1 MLDKYYTEIM
11 KIQFRE
17 FKRLSKAHEK
27 ALERL
32 MQMNEPDSM
41 QSHTTQRY
49 WKTHNQIEQCE
60 KEMRVIIEELNELEK
75 RFHWLDNLH
84 QERFHFLT
92 KDAELF
98 QKIIGLMNVYKQEE
112 LK

>member
-1 MLDKYYTEIM
+1 MLAKYYTEIM
-11 KIQFRE
+11 KIQLRE
-17 FKRLSKAHEK
+17 FKRLSKAHDK
-27 ALERL
+27 ATGRL

-49 WKTHNQIEQCE
+49 WQTHNKIEQSE
-60 KEMRVIIEELNELEK
+60 KEMRTIIEELNGLNE

-98 QKIIGLMNVYKQEE
+98 QKIIGLMNVYK
-112 LK
+112 

>member
-1 MLDKYYTEIM
+1 MLNKYYTEIM
-11 KIQFRE
+11 RIQLRE
-17 FKRLSKAHEK
+17 FKRLSKTHDK

-32 MQMNEPDSM
+32 IQMNDPDNM

-49 WKTHNQIEQCE
+49 WQTHNKIEQCE
-60 KEMRVIIEELNELEK
+60 KEMRIIIEELNELEK

-98 QKIIGLMNVYKQEE
+98 NKIIKLMDIYK
-112 LK
+112 

>member
-1 MLDKYYTEIM
+1 MLSKYYTEIM
-11 KIQFRE
+11 KIQLRE
-17 FKRLSKAHEK
+17 FKRLSKAHDK
-27 ALERL
+27 AMQRL

-49 WKTHNQIEQCE
+49 WQTHNTIEQCE
-60 KEMRVIIEELNELEK
+60 KEMRTIIEELNELEK

-92 KDAELF
+92 KDEDLL
-98 QKIIGLMNVYKQEE
+98 QCIIALMNVYK
-112 LK
+112 

>member
-1 MLDKYYTEIM
+1 MLNKYYTEIM
-11 KIQFRE
+11 KIQLRE

-32 MQMNEPDSM
+32 MQMNEPDNM
-41 QSHTTQRY
+41 QSHTSQRY
-49 WKTHNQIEQCE
+49 WQTHNKIEQSE

-84 QERFHFLT
+84 QERFHFIT
-92 KDAELF
+92 KDEELF
-98 QKIIGLMNVYKQEE
+98 QNITTLMNVYK
-112 LK
+112 

>member
-1 MLDKYYTEIM
+1 MLAKYHTEIM
-11 KIQFRE
+11 KIQLRE
-17 FKRLSKAHEK
+17 FKRLSKAK
-27 ALERL
+27 DRAIKRL

-49 WKTHNQIEQCE
+49 WQTHNKIEQCE
-60 KEMRVIIEELNELEK
+60 KEMRTIIEELNELEK

-92 KDAELF
+92 EDVDLL
-98 QKIIGLMNVYKQEE
+98 QRIITLMDIYK
-112 LK
+112 